1 MRVGVH
7 LCAGCL
13 GRSWLLRLSS
23 RRAEVLLRAALCCA
37 EGLRALL
44 PFSSL
49 QRAVCWPPCVPGSE
63 WQAALCVR
71 QACSRVCKVL
81 VAAEAG
87 SVRKD
92 GGTAL
97 VPAAGLTRRLPVCCQ
112 HTDGHCSE
120 GLSAQKHRSASL
132 VKEKPASREAPLQC
146 ISRHPRSAALVEML
160 CPYEKEL
167 QLADGRTA
175 HVIAAALDSPAL
187 HAVFEEPKKKRARSR
202 VGEHQ
207 GQVAADLRGMHA
219 PVRGIDSSHCPRP
232 GAASDAGEYY
242 NAGVPERPGLRSR
255 SAARGHST
263 AHWRRLLPKS
273 RLASAD
279 EPPAEEADE
288 APDDNNDGDGDPRDG
303 ARAEVGPAIASSAIP
318 HEVAEDHRVRRTG
331 KSSRA
336 PAHICAGSTS
346 STAARR
352 CTRARR
358 SALECLL
365 RRYVCISICTY
376 HMESRAAV
384 AGDRSVGRVARRH
397 SAPRRGVS

>member
-1 MRVGVH
+1 MVTRRTRYRPHAIRGPALSR
-7 LCAGCL
+7 LCI
-13 GRSWLLRLSS
+13 
-23 RRAEVLLRAALCCA
+23 RRLLRACCRTAARDACGSASLCRLSWQVMAAETVVSTGRGATQSGPVLCRGTACTAALLLTA
-37 EGLRALL
+37 ESGLRVGLG
-44 PFSSL
+44 
-49 QRAVCWPPCVPGSE
+49 PCVPG
-63 WQAALCVR
+63 ARGRLHCVCGR
-71 QACSRVCKVL
+71 GQCSRVCKVL

-219 PVRGIDSSHCPRP
+219 PVRGADSSHCPRP
-232 GAASDAGEYY
+232 GAASDTG
-242 NAGVPERPGLRSR
+242 
-255 SAARGHST
+255 
-263 AHWRRLLPKS
+263 
-273 RLASAD
+273 
-279 EPPAEEADE
+279 
-288 APDDNNDGDGDPRDG
+288 G
-303 ARAEVGPAIASSAIP
+303 AQHA
-318 HEVAEDHRVRRTG
+318 
-331 KSSRA
+331 SRA
-336 PAHICAGSTS
+336 PGSAVTICGP
-346 STAARR
+346 
-352 CTRARR
+352 RAQH
-358 SALECLL
+358 SALE
-365 RRYVCISICTY
+365 TFTT
-376 HMESRAAV
+376 
-384 AGDRSVGRVARRH
+384 
-397 SAPRRGVS
+397 